1 MTNKISEVCMAKN
14 SNNGEIIRQELIT
27 YKNAKNGVVR
37 HSIERVFCK
46 SVTGENAFA
55 ESRNTT
61 PILKLDHT

>member
-1 MTNKISEVCMAKN
+1 MTKEISEVCMAKN

-37 HSIERVFCK
+37 HSIVRVFYEDVN
-46 SVTGENAFA
+46 SENAFA

-61 PILKLDHT
+61 PILKLDNT

>member
-1 MTNKISEVCMAKN
+1 MAKN

-37 HSIERVFCK
+37 HSIERVFYK